1 MAYHKV
7 LSTSDDFV
15 NAMVSAHQI
24 SDTITNMLNKNSKSS
39 QKYEVF
45 PYRYNFL

>member
-15 NAMVSAHQI
+15 NAMISANQI
-24 SDTITNMLNKNSKSS
+24 SETITKMLNQNSSS
-39 QKYEVF
+39 ELKYEVF
-45 PYRYNFL
+45 PYRLVY